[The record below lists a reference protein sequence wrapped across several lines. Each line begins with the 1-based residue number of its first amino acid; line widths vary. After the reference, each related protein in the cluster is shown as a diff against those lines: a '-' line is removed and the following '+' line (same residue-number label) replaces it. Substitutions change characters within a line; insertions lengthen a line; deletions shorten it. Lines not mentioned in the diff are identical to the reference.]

1 MDEDRAVDGFPATAL
16 CELGD
21 GCGSLNGDVGV
32 KHRQQAARQQHAS
45 PPVTLGECRRKLDPP
60 LTFRAGVANRNLS
73 CEQVGC
79 LFQAQAGGDQQIGE
93 QRVARAIAVT
103 RSRTLGPFNGQAAQ
117 TNFPEGAVIGEIDET
132 DVGTTG
138 CALIGVIAA
147 RDRRTAPIV
156 RSSPDLTMRKRC
168 TLDQPLPFGPSIKL
182 VERGNRP
189 VPRRCRNPELSIAAP
204 PGTMI
209 GTDIIGIGLPDRLA
223 AGRSA
228 PA

>member
-1 MDEDRAVDGFPATAL
+1 MRISDW
-16 CELGD
+16 
-21 GCGSLNGDVGV
+21 SSDVC
-32 KHRQQAARQQHAS
+32 S
-45 PPVTLGECRRKLDPP
+45 SDL
-60 LTFRAGVANRNLS
+60 
-73 CEQVGC
+73 
-79 LFQAQAGGDQQIGE
+79 
-93 QRVARAIAVT
+93 
-103 RSRTLGPFNGQAAQ
+103 
-117 TNFPEGAVIGEIDET
+117 GAVIGEIDET

-209 GTDIIGIGLPDRLA
+209 EIGRA
-223 AGRSA
+223 HV
-228 PA
+228 

>member
-1 MDEDRAVDGFPATAL
+1 M
-16 CELGD
+16 
-21 GCGSLNGDVGV
+21 
-32 KHRQQAARQQHAS
+32 
-45 PPVTLGECRRKLDPP
+45 
-60 LTFRAGVANRNLS
+60 
-73 CEQVGC
+73 GC

-147 RDRRTAPIV
+147 RDRRPAPIV

-168 TLDQPLPFGPSIKL
+168 TLDQALPFGPSIKL

-209 GTDIIGIGLPDRLA
+209 GTDIIGIGLPNRLA
-223 AGRSA
+223 TGRSEKA
-228 PA
+228 NPDQDIIAMGAQRVSRTRTVQRQIEEVALKVEIIDRTITQDYRDVGVQAIRQPALLNYDRRT